1 MSNPAFHEP
10 FQMMSLSINSL
21 DTGGKMLH
29 FQELK
34 KQFLV
39 YFYYRDDVMLLLAVF
54 PDDLGR
60 FVNVIAPPCG
70 AAKHSFM

>member
-1 MSNPAFHEP
+1 
-10 FQMMSLSINSL
+10 MMSLSINSL

-29 FQELK
+29 FQEPK

-39 YFYYRDDVMLLLAVF
+39 YFYSRGDVMRFLAEE
-54 PDDLGR
+54 PDDLGH

-70 AAKHSFM
+70 AAKLFYTSFSNK

>member
-1 MSNPAFHEP
+1 
-10 FQMMSLSINSL
+10 MMSLSINSL

-29 FQELK
+29 FQEPK

-39 YFYYRDDVMLLLAVF
+39 YFYNRDDVMLFLAVY

-60 FVNVIAPPCG
+60 FVSVIATPCG